1 MKFRNAKLKFKEI
14 NQKFTDKANQ
24 LTAASV
30 LALAS
35 VAQTASAAAP
45 AADDPF
51 IDFYTA
57 VDSYANGGLGVGLA
71 IVAMLLGGG
80 IGIVR
85 STAIPALTGV
95 FLAAIFAWG
104 PDVILSIMTDGAIV

>member
-1 MKFRNAKLKFKEI
+1 MKLAKYKEKVNALLS
-14 NQKFTDKANQ
+14 KAGVV
-24 LTAASV
+24 T
-30 LALAS
+30 ALAVAGASQS
-35 VAQTASAAAP
+35 VMAAAP

-85 STAIPALTGV
+85 STAIPALTGI

-104 PDVILSIMTDGAIV
+104 PDVILSIMTDGALI